1 MGRRGDLG
9 RNDEMNVGIW
19 IRVSTEDQARG
30 ESPRHHETRARMY
43 AELKNWQVIELYDL
57 SGVSGKDV
65 MQHPEAKRM
74 LEDVQKGHIKSLIFS
89 KLARLARNTK
99 QLLEISDH
107 FQKFDACLVSL
118 EESIDTSSPAGRL
131 LYTVIGALAQ
141 WEREEISARV
151 AASIPVRA
159 KLGKNTGG
167 KGPFGYHWVEGKL
180 IPNPVEA
187 PIIKRAYELFLE
199 NHNLLATSKILN
211 GEGYARKFRH
221 VSLKRLLADPVY
233 KGIRRANYA
242 KSLGDKKHWVLK
254 PEEEWVYFNVE
265 PLVSEEDWDLAN
277 KAFAENERRHGKKRV
292 PKTSS
297 YLFSGLLKCAKCGE
311 KMYVMPYP
319 YMKTPRYV
327 CRNCRDAKINED
339 VLITHFVEALKKI
352 AISPEQ
358 LGSEKD
364 LEQEIKD
371 KQELIEVLKKEQK
384 EIGRKVDKLVELYE
398 DSAIDREGFRERYA
412 ALKERKDNLI
422 VQIPRLQAEI
432 DFIKT
437 NEIARS
443 YIIERATTL
452 AALWVD
458 LSYEAQKDIVRELAE
473 QIDVGDDSLN
483 FVLYH
488 IPSSF
493 DVVEKGVHNN
503 RDSWP
508 PPA

>member
-1 MGRRGDLG
+1 
-9 RNDEMNVGIW
+9 
-19 IRVSTEDQARG
+19 
-30 ESPRHHETRARMY
+30 
-43 AELKNWQVIELYDL
+43 
-57 SGVSGKDV
+57 
-65 MQHPEAKRM
+65 
-74 LEDVQKGHIKSLIFS
+74 
-89 KLARLARNTK
+89 
-99 QLLEISDH
+99 
-107 FQKFDACLVSL
+107 
-118 EESIDTSSPAGRL
+118 
-131 LYTVIGALAQ
+131 
-141 WEREEISARV
+141 
-151 AASIPVRA
+151 
-159 KLGKNTGG
+159 
-167 KGPFGYHWVEGKL
+167 
-180 IPNPVEA
+180 
-187 PIIKRAYELFLE
+187 
-199 NHNLLATSKILN
+199 
-211 GEGYARKFRH
+211 
-221 VSLKRLLADPVY
+221 LKRLLADPVY

-297 YLFSGLLKCAKCGE
+297 YLFSGLLKCSKCGE

-352 AISPEQ
+352 AISPDQ
-358 LGSEKD
+358 LGPEKD

-398 DSAIDREGFRERYA
+398 DTAIDREGFRERYA

-458 LSYEAQKDIVRELAE
+458 LSYEAQRDIVRELAE

-503 RDSWP
+503 RGSLP